1 MGAMTQVAIEPL
13 LQQKIGL
20 DARTIGTGTIARAI
34 QQRMAACG
42 LTDMPSYLTLLQS
55 SNQELEEL
63 IEAVVIPETW
73 FFRYREP
80 FVFLSRHVVS
90 EWLPAR
96 ANDVLRVLSVPCS
109 TGEEPYSI
117 AITLIE
123 AGLSTKNFCIDA
135 VDISKKSLQKARRAV
150 YSRNSFRGEDL
161 EFQKSY
167 FSQIENEYQL
177 HDLVKNTVNFIHSN
191 LLDPNFLK
199 DKNPYDVIFCRNL
212 LIYLDRTAREKSFQA
227 LERLLKNQGLLF
239 LGHSE
244 TAQMYSSR
252 FVSVRHPSA
261 FAYRKVEDK
270 SLDLKKNQTKN
281 MIKPLANIS
290 KTQANL
296 DTKKNVNRLIDN
308 SKAVKSQHKRLQ
320 AQTSTKPTTH
330 NSPDLSDSNLKTARA
345 FADRGQFHQAISIC
359 LHYLNQNPTSAE
371 AYVLLGQA
379 HQAVEN
385 QEQAEQCFQKATY
398 LEPNYYEA
406 LIHLALIKE
415 DRGEISKAA
424 VIRQRIQRLQNIIE
438 Q

>member
-1 MGAMTQVAIEPL
+1 MTQVAIEPL

-80 FVFLSRHVVS
+80 FVFLSRYVVS

-96 ANDVLRVLSVPCS
+96 ANNVLRVLSVPCS

-167 FSQIENEYQL
+167 FSQTENEYQL

-199 DKNPYDVIFCRNL
+199 EKNPYDVIFCRNL
-212 LIYLDRTAREKSFQA
+212 LIYLDCTAREKSFQT

-244 TAQMYSSR
+244 TAKIYSSR

-270 SLDLKKNQTKN
+270 SLGSKPNNQTKT
-281 MIKPLANIS
+281 MV
-290 KTQANL
+290 KTLESIPKSQANL
-296 DTKKNVNRLIDN
+296 YTKKNVNRLIDN
-308 SKAVKSQHKRLQ
+308 SKAIKYQHKQLQ
-320 AQTSTKPTTH
+320 AQASTKPTTQ
-330 NSPDLSDSNLKTARA
+330 NSPDLSDYNLETARA

-359 LHYLNQNPTSAE
+359 LHYLNQNPTCAE

-379 HQAVEN
+379 HQALEN

-415 DRGEISKAA
+415 HRGEISKAA